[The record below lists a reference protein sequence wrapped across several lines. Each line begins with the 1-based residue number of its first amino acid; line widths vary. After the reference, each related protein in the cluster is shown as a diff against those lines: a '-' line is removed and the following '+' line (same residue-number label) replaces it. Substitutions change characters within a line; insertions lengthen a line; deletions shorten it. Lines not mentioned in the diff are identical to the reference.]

1 MQHHHHAQHHAPH
14 QLQHQQ
20 QQQQQQHHHHQ
31 HQHHQHHHALALHP
45 PPQPSVEPHASEA
58 TLNLPPLQSS
68 FPGMQQSHPP
78 SYAPPPATMG
88 NGPPPSQQHAP
99 PYPPP
104 PYHPPQYAPPAPMP
118 SNVAPNG
125 QNGVMRFPLPPQPV
139 LDARQMSG
147 GRHKK
152 EIKRRTKT
160 GCLTCRKRRIK
171 CDEGLP
177 TCRNCQKSKR
187 ECLGYDP
194 IFKQQPSPAN
204 IQPAPTALDTPPNS
218 ASAAASHVSSNHYA
232 APPPFPGSAPTFLPA
247 AAAAA
252 ASMPHGGEQ
261 PHFDSHYNHAA
272 PLDPALAAGEH
283 VSHMPTSH
291 NTYPSSLQPVRRV
304 RVVPVDDLCSL
315 NDIPPK
321 CNLREPAPPV
331 SPAAQQ
337 EVETFFK
344 YHYAGGLDRL
354 FETTWYSQQGPLHL
368 QRDPT
373 LQDFVSQCVEQF
385 KAREDAN
392 SRQTQSLEARLV
404 WLLAS
409 MPRTY
414 HRMTNGAAS
423 DLAVQE
429 LLPRLDVVENLLTGQ
444 YLDPGRVIPPPQSQ
458 PPMPPGSDSAAINQK
473 FNERSFWHHLARF
486 VAIRDDTTNMQRDID
501 DALVT
506 MRNLLHM
513 LENRD
518 VLYSLAVARHFG
530 GCMPEWHP
538 QRHLVPSSNDPNDP
552 VGKLRVAQQFVETE
566 DQRGTTQ
573 VIQRICS
580 MAIRSWILQKQ

>member
-1 MQHHHHAQHHAPH
+1 MQQHHHAP
-14 QLQHQQ
+14 
-20 QQQQQQHHHHQ
+20 QQQQHH
-31 HQHHQHHHALALHP
+31 ALQP
-45 PPQPSVEPHASEA
+45 PPQPSLEPHPSEA

-68 FPGMQQSHPP
+68 YLAQPGMQSHPP
-78 SYAPPPATMG
+78 SYAPPPATMS
-88 NGPPPSQQHAP
+88 NGTAPPLPPHQQHAP

-104 PYHPPQYAPPAPMP
+104 QYHHQQYPPPAPMP

-125 QNGVMRFPLPPQPV
+125 QNGVMRYPLPPQPQ

-204 IQPAPTALDTPPNS
+204 IQPAPSVHNTPPTS
-218 ASAAASHVSSNHYA
+218 ASASGSHVSSNQYG
-232 APPPFPGSAPTFLPA
+232 APPAFPGAGGNFIPSAG
-247 AAAAA
+247 
-252 ASMPHGGEQ
+252 MPHGEQ
-261 PHFDSHYNHAA
+261 PHFESHYNHAA
-272 PLDPALAAGEH
+272 PLDPALAGGEH
-283 VSHMPTSH
+283 VPHMAPHH
-291 NTYPSSLQPVRRV
+291 NNNYPSSLQPTRRV
-304 RVVPVDDLCSL
+304 RVVPVEELCSL

-321 CNLREPAPPV
+321 CNLREAPPPS
-331 SPAAQQ
+331 SPASQQ
-337 EVETFFK
+337 ETETFFK
-344 YHYAGGLDRL
+344 YHYAAGLDRL

-368 QRDPT
+368 QRDAV

-385 KAREDAN
+385 KTREDAN
-392 SRQTQSLEARLV
+392 ARQTQSLEARLV

-409 MPRTY
+409 MPRAY
-414 HRMTNGAAS
+414 HRMTNGAAN

-429 LLPRLDVVENLLTGQ
+429 LLPRLDAVENLLTGQ
-444 YLDPGRVIPPPQSQ
+444 YLDPSRVTPPPQQQ
-458 PPMPPGSDSAAINQK
+458 PPMPPGSDSAVVNQK
-473 FNERSFWHHLARF
+473 FNERSFWHQLARF
-486 VAIRDDTTNMQRDID
+486 VAIRDDTTNVQREID
-501 DALVT
+501 DALGT

-518 VLYSLAVARHFG
+518 VLYSLAVARHLG
-530 GCMPEWHP
+530 GRIPEWHP

>member
-1 MQHHHHAQHHAPH
+1 MHHHHRAHHHA
-14 QLQHQQ
+14 HQQ
-20 QQQQQQHHHHQ
+20 
-31 HQHHQHHHALALHP
+31 HHALALQQPP
-45 PPQPSVEPHASEA
+45 PPQPSVEPHASDA
-58 TLNLPPLQSS
+58 TLNLPPLQSFS
-68 FPGMQQSHPP
+68 GMQQQQSHPP
-78 SYAPPPATMG
+78 SYAPPPATMAS
-88 NGPPPSQQHAP
+88 NGPPAP

-104 PYHPPQYAPPAPMP
+104 PPYHHHQQQYPPPAPMP
-118 SNVAPNG
+118 SNVAPSG

-204 IQPAPTALDTPPNS
+204 IQPAPSAHNTPPNS
-218 ASAAASHVSSNHYA
+218 ASAAAGSHVSSNHYA
-232 APPPFPGSAPTFLPA
+232 APPPFPGAAPAFLPA

-252 ASMPHGGEQ
+252 MPHGEQ
-261 PHFDSHYNHAA
+261 PHYDSHYPHAA
-272 PLDPALAAGEH
+272 PLDPALAGAEH
-283 VSHMPTSH
+283 VPHMATHH
-291 NTYPSSLQPVRRV
+291 NNYPSSLQPARRV
-304 RVVPVDDLCSL
+304 RVVPVDELCSL

-321 CNLREPAPPV
+321 CHLREAAPPV
-331 SPAAQQ
+331 SPASQQ
-337 EVETFFK
+337 ETETFFK
-344 YHYAGGLDRL
+344 YHYAVGLDRL
-354 FETTWYSQQGPLHL
+354 LETTWYSQQGPLHL
-368 QRDPT
+368 QRDPL
-373 LQDFVSQCVEQF
+373 LQDFVWQCVEQF
-385 KAREDAN
+385 KTREDAN
-392 SRQTQSLEARLV
+392 ARQTQSLEARLV

-414 HRMTNGAAS
+414 HRMTNGAVN

-429 LLPRLDVVENLLTGQ
+429 LLPRLDVVEHLLTGQ
-444 YLDPGRVIPPPQSQ
+444 YLDPSRVMPPPQQ
-458 PPMPPGSDSAAINQK
+458 QPMPPGSDSAAMNQK
-473 FNERSFWHHLARF
+473 FNERSFWHQLARF
-486 VAIRDDTTNMQRDID
+486 VAIRDDTTNMQREID
-501 DALVT
+501 DSLLT

-530 GCMPEWHP
+530 GRMPEWHP